1 MKKVIVAHPGKQ
13 HSFQLA
19 TALAKAGMLD
29 KYVTTVYLKPRS
41 LTSILLKFAKG
52 DLRKKIS
59 TRRCEFLKDNDVQ
72 IFNELGVIITLFLN
86 RLPFHKFSEYWNLFI
101 ESSFY
106 KKVMKYVLK
115 RAPDA
120 IVIYNG
126 YANKHLDMLSG
137 MHIVKIMDVSIA
149 QRDYLREVLQHEI
162 DETGITQ
169 IKKDHFSYWNETM
182 ISNDRE
188 GCNNI
193 DYFFVPSQFVKKSL
207 LAEGIKAWQIK
218 IVPYGVN
225 VNQFIPKPN
234 KNYGGRLKLLYVGSV
249 SYRKGLHRLLNI
261 IAKNSDIDLFIAG
274 GYSAS
279 SELFIKHKDFKN
291 IHFLGFVTRD
301 KLNALYNDCH
311 VFVLPSLCEGM
322 AMVGLE
328 AMAAGLPIICTKNTG
343 VNDAVVDGV
352 NGYVY
357 DYNDEVALLQYI
369 NIFKKDRDKISR
381 MAVEARI
388 TALQYSWE
396 HYHERVAKAIEECIN
411 EKIV

>member
-1 MKKVIVAHPGKQ
+1 MKVIVAHPGKQ

-19 TALAKAGMLD
+19 TALIKAGLLD
-29 KYVTTVYLKPRS
+29 KYVTTVYIKPRS
-41 LTSILLKFAKG
+41 LTSILLKLAKG

-59 TRRCEFLKDNDVQ
+59 TRKCEWLKDNDVKT
-72 IFNELGVIITLFLN
+72 FNEFGVIITLFLN

-106 KKVMKYVLK
+106 RNLMKYVLT
-115 RAPDA
+115 RSPDA

-126 YANKHLDMLSG
+126 YAKKHLELLSR
-137 MHIVKIMDVSIA
+137 MQIVKIMDVSIA
-149 QRDYLREVLQHEI
+149 QRDYLRKILQHEI
-162 DETGITQ
+162 EETGIRQ
-169 IKKDHFSYWNETM
+169 IKEDHFSYWNEAM
-182 ISNDRE
+182 IANDRE

-193 DYFFVPSQFVKKSL
+193 DYFLAPSQFVKNSL
-207 LAEGIKAWQIK
+207 LEAGIKDKQIK

-225 VNQFIPKPN
+225 VSQFTPKPN
-234 KNYGGRLKLLYVGSV
+234 KDYGGRLKLLYVGSV
-249 SYRKGLHRLLNI
+249 SYRKGMHRLLNI
-261 IAKNSDIDLFIAG
+261 VHRNADIDLFIAG
-274 GYSAS
+274 GYNTA
-279 SELFIKHKDFKN
+279 SELYIKHKDAKN

-328 AMAAGLPIICTKNTG
+328 AMAAGLPIICSKNTG
-343 VNDAVVDGV
+343 VNDAVINGI

-357 DYNDEVALLQYI
+357 DYNDEAALLQYI
-369 NIFKKDRDKISR
+369 NIFKQDRDCISR
-381 MAVEARI
+381 MAAEARI

-396 HYHERVAKAIEECIN
+396 TYHERVAKVIEACVK
-411 EKIV
+411 EKKV